1 MMVVTTATPATAPPA
16 IAAVLELLP
25 VGSGVGVDDPV
36 EDGCREE
43 PEDVAV
49 VDTLGG
55 PMSEPGRTSGVSIK
69 KGGVSP

>member
-1 MMVVTTATPATAPPA
+1 MMVAITATPATAPPA
-16 IAAVLELLP
+16 MAAVFEPLP
-25 VGSGVGVDDPV
+25 AGSGVGVDDPV

-43 PEDVAV
+43 SEDVAV